1 MCFKVQNLKEKEQ
14 INKSAMQDPEKGLR
28 VVRGP
33 DWIWGDQD
41 GGEGGVGTIVGI
53 SGDGDIDFGTVMVYW
68 DTGKLANYRAGHD
81 EKFDLLAFDSA
92 PAGKYK

>member
-14 INKSAMQDPEKGLR
+14 INKSAMQHPEKGLR

-53 SGDGDIDFGTVMVYW
+53 SRRYKDGDMDDGTVMVYW

-81 EKFDLLAFDSA
+81 
-92 PAGKYK
+92 GKCSSRQVEIILCI

>member
-1 MCFKVQNLKEKEQ
+1 MENV
-14 INKSAMQDPEKGLR
+14 EKGLR

-53 SGDGDIDFGTVMVYW
+53 GGDGDIHDGTVVVYW
-68 DTGKLANYRAGHD
+68 DTGKLANYRAGYD
-81 EKFDLLAFDSA
+81 RKYDLLVLDSA